1 MASSLGSPASGP
13 QVGSA
18 SGGRGSSFGWRHP
31 VRAAEKLR
39 VPPRIVRL
47 VLLLAVGAVT
57 PLRAQFAETPITVEP
72 GRFLAE
78 IDGIRLSVDRPQE
91 GGPKITALAVA
102 STLLTAGI
110 TQRVDIQFGADFY
123 VRRTVELK
131 GFSDS
136 RSGVGD
142 LYFRTKWNFWRD
154 AATGGAA
161 AVIPYVIIPTAN
173 SLGGSKA
180 VQGGVIVPWEMK
192 PSEGFTAGAN
202 FAWDVV
208 RNDADDGYDSNFT
221 LNGIAQ
227 QQITKSLTAYAE
239 TAFSASSAGVSL
251 WQGRAGAGLLLQV
264 TKHVQL
270 DYEVVRGLNRRAT
283 DWEHV
288 LRVNWD
294 W

>member
-1 MASSLGSPASGP
+1 MAQNG
-13 QVGSA
+13 V
-18 SGGRGSSFGWRHP
+18 
-31 VRAAEKLR
+31 
-39 VPPRIVRL
+39 VPPVSRL
-47 VLLLAVGAVT
+47 VLFAALGLPLL
-57 PLRAQFAETPITVEP
+57 PLRAQFAESPITVEP

-78 IDGIRLSVDRPQE
+78 IDGIRLSVDQPDG
-91 GGPKITALAVA
+91 GGPKVTALAVA
-102 STLLTAGI
+102 STLLTAGL
-110 TQRVDIQFGADFY
+110 TPRVDIQFGADFY
-123 VRRTVELK
+123 VRRTIELK

-136 RSGVGD
+136 RSGIGD

-161 AVIPYVIIPTAN
+161 AVIPYVKVPTAN

-180 VQGGVIVPWEMK
+180 VQGGIIVPWEIR
-192 PSEGFTAGAN
+192 PSSGFTAGAN
-202 FAWDVV
+202 LGWDLV

-221 LNGIAQ
+221 ATGLAQ
-227 QQITKSLTAYAE
+227 QEITKSLTAYAE
-239 TAFSASSAGVSL
+239 AVVTATSAGLSL
-251 WQGRAGAGLLLQV
+251 WEGRAGAGLLYQL